1 MNDETKTPEASTET
15 GLEQDYVSAIE
26 ELKAG
31 SVEKSKYDAL
41 QAECS
46 KLIKALANGERPEG
60 STQPAAKPNM
70 QELRAQMCD
79 LASKGAPNIEVVS
92 KALEM
97 VDAAAEL
104 GLPHPFIP
112 SGSQITATAE
122 DYDAAERVTTK
133 LRELVDACGGNNDI
147 FTATLMSQLVD
158 VPVTAR
164 RGLR

>member
-1 MNDETKTPEASTET
+1 MNDETKTPEVGIET

-46 KLIKALANGERPEG
+46 KLIKALANGERLEG
-60 STQPAAKPNM
+60 STQPTSKPNM

-79 LASKGAPNIEVVS
+79 LASKDAPNVEVVS

-97 VDAAAEL
+97 VDAAAKL

-122 DYDAAERVTTK
+122 DYDAADRVTTK

>member
-1 MNDETKTPEASTET
+1 MNDETKTPEGSTET

-46 KLIKALANGERPEG
+46 KLIKALANGERLEG

-79 LASKGAPNIEVVS
+79 LASKGAPNVEVVS

>member
-1 MNDETKTPEASTET
+1 MNDETKTPEVSTET

-46 KLIKALANGERPEG
+46 KLIKALANGERLEG
-60 STQPAAKPNM
+60 STQPEAKPDM
-70 QELRAQMCD
+70 QKLRAQMCD
-79 LASKGAPNIEVVS
+79 LASKGAPNVEVVS

>member
-1 MNDETKTPEASTET
+1 MNDETKTPEVSTET

-46 KLIKALANGERPEG
+46 KLIKALANGERLEG
-60 STQPAAKPNM
+60 STQPAVKPNM

-79 LASKGAPNIEVVS
+79 LASKGAPNVEVVS

>member
-1 MNDETKTPEASTET
+1 MNDETKTPEVGTET

-46 KLIKALANGERPEG
+46 KLIKALANGERLEG
-60 STQPAAKPNM
+60 STQSAAKPNM

-79 LASKGAPNIEVVS
+79 LASKGAPNVEVVS

>member
-1 MNDETKTPEASTET
+1 MNDETKTPEISTET

-46 KLIKALANGERPEG
+46 KLIKALANGERLEG
-60 STQPAAKPNM
+60 ATEPAAKPNM
-70 QELRAQMCD
+70 QELRAQMCE
-79 LASKGAPNIEVVS
+79 LAAKGAPNVEVVS